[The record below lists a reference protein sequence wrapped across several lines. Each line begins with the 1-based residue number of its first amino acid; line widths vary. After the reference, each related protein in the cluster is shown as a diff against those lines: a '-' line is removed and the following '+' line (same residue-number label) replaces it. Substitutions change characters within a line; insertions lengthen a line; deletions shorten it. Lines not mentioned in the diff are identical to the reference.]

1 MKYPGRPVTELRI
14 CSVVGSIE
22 ETANRFNIPKAFIG
36 LILLPLVVSKS
47 SVTHGTKLDTLRRLM
62 QLNMSLPC
70 GWL

>member
-47 SVTHGTKLDTLRRLM
+47 SVTSRD
-62 QLNMSLPC
+62 
-70 GWL
+70 